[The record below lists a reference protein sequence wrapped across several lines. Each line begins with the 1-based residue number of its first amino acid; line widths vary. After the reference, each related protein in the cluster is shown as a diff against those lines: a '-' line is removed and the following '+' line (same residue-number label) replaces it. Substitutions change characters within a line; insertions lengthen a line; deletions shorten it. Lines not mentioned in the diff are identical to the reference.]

1 MKKIGFEN
9 VEIELNIQNL
19 RDYFS
24 GIGTNSGYT
33 LTKRQ
38 KFNRWVKEFDI
49 ILEQIGKIDADVL
62 LKLKVDLGYSFAHR
76 NLILTALFQPSAKKI
91 FSEIKKEFNLL
102 SDFIV
107 TFENLDSLEKC
118 SDRAKSLAWIGDAAI
133 KFAISSRIWRI
144 DISTEDL
151 NDTRKK
157 YESNE
162 NFSLLCDKWQLFE
175 SRINRDPEDKKSKSA
190 IKSKGTLVEA
200 VYGVIFIE
208 RGIEGV
214 QDALHLIDKS
224 LEKIPKNLRYDEI
237 ILEEFS

>member
-1 MKKIGFEN
+1 MTKIEFEN
-9 VEIELNIQNL
+9 VEIESNIRNL
-19 RDYFS
+19 RIYFS
-24 GIGTNSGYT
+24 VIGTNSGFT

-62 LKLKVDLGYSFAHR
+62 PKLKDDLGYSLAYR
-76 NLILTALFQPSAKKI
+76 NLVLTAFFQPSAKKI
-91 FSEIKKEFNLL
+91 FSEIKKEVNLL

-133 KFAISSRIWRI
+133 KFAISSKIWKI

-162 NFSLLCDKWQLFE
+162 NFSWLCDKWQLFQ
-175 SRINRDPEDKKSKSA
+175 SRINFDPEDQKPKSENK
-190 IKSKGTLVEA
+190 IKGTLVEA
-200 VYGVIFIE
+200 IFGVIFLE
-208 RGIEGV
+208 KEIEGV
-214 QDALHLIDKS
+214 QEALHLIDKS
-224 LEKIPKNLRYDEI
+224 LK
-237 ILEEFS
+237 